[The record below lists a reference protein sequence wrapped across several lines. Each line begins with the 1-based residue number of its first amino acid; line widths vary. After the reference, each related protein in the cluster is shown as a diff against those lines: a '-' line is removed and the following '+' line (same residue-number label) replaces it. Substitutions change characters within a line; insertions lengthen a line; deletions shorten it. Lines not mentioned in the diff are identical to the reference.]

1 MKNIVFNSKITA
13 VFLVV
18 AVAFSAVP
26 FSVFAVEKTDLR
38 VLNNETGGNID
49 LPNVVTKGK
58 DKFRSDRIIV
68 KFKNDKK
75 FQVVKL
81 KSDEEV
87 ETELQKY
94 KKLDNVIYAEPDYI
108 AFADTVPNDPYYS
121 PYQWNFD
128 NAAGSGID
136 TEEAWNISTG
146 SGVVVAVIDTGI
158 AYETALR
165 SGRNYYQAPD
175 LASTCFVSGYD
186 FINADAHPND
196 DQGHGT
202 HVAGTIAQSTN
213 NGMGVAGVAYGSCI
227 MPIKALDA
235 NGSGSYSAIADSVYY
250 AVNNGAKVINMSLG
264 GTADSVTLR
273 DAVAYA
279 HGKGVTVVA
288 AAGNDNSSLPHYPS
302 SYNDYVISVGAT
314 DYTKSRAPYSNYG
327 PDIDVVAPGGDTGE
341 DANGDGYV
349 DGVLQ
354 NTFSNTLNNFG
365 YYFYQG
371 TSMASPHVS
380 GVAALLISSGKAS
393 TPGAIRQALE
403 STAQDLGVTG
413 RDDQFGYGLINA
425 FLALSATTTGTTTL
439 PVETGPAKVTISSIS
454 AINTRTNGN
463 YDIVVSA
470 KNNEGSTETVTYDID
485 VIAPNG
491 GMVSWSGLGDKI
503 VDVPPG
509 ATLSQRW
516 QGKVPRNAVKG
527 VYTVKA
533 KLMVESMVTSSS
545 TKTFI
550 VK

>member
-18 AVAFSAVP
+18 AAAFSAVP
-26 FSVFAVEKTDLR
+26 LSVFAVEKTDLR
-38 VLNNETGGNID
+38 VLNNEAGGNID

-264 GTADSVTLR
+264 GTADSVTLL
-273 DAVAYA
+273 
-279 HGKGVTVVA
+279 HCK
-288 AAGNDNSSLPHYPS
+288 
-302 SYNDYVISVGAT
+302 
-314 DYTKSRAPYSNYG
+314 
-327 PDIDVVAPGGDTGE
+327 DTL
-341 DANGDGYV
+341 YW
-349 DGVLQ
+349 
-354 NTFSNTLNNFG
+354 
-365 YYFYQG
+365 
-371 TSMASPHVS
+371 
-380 GVAALLISSGKAS
+380 
-393 TPGAIRQALE
+393 
-403 STAQDLGVTG
+403 DL
-413 RDDQFGYGLINA
+413 YL
-425 FLALSATTTGTTTL
+425 
-439 PVETGPAKVTISSIS
+439 
-454 AINTRTNGN
+454 
-463 YDIVVSA
+463 
-470 KNNEGSTETVTYDID
+470 
-485 VIAPNG
+485 
-491 GMVSWSGLGDKI
+491 
-503 VDVPPG
+503 
-509 ATLSQRW
+509 
-516 QGKVPRNAVKG
+516 
-527 VYTVKA
+527 
-533 KLMVESMVTSSS
+533 
-545 TKTFI
+545 
-550 VK
+550 